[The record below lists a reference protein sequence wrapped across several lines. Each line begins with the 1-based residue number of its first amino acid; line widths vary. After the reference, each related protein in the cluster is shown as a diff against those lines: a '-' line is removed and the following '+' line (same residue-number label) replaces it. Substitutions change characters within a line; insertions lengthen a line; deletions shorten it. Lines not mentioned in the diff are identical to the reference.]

1 MPSYRIDVPGVGS
14 YKVDSP
20 SELSDQQA
28 YAAVQQQIQSDQLRQ
43 KEHLK
48 KTGFGAATSAGFSE
62 SLGSAEQYLGE
73 RFSSDYLKRAGQE
86 NLAKAQQKFEPTTAE
101 DVEAAQ
107 GFFPT
112 ASRMLSKE
120 ITEPLGGIVGGY
132 GAPIAAGVG
141 AGLAATALAPASLV
155 GTGIGASLLGGATTT
170 ALTAPSEIGRN
181 IQAQR
186 AADPK
191 AEINYG
197 TAEAT
202 GLVQAAIAGFGMPGT
217 RLINKLGPRLIP
229 EAQKLVPR
237 IAAGEITEEA
247 ALKALSGRAATYA
260 KAMGV
265 NTVAGTGMMVGIE
278 DLRRAQAGQDLMG
291 LEEMGESAKTAA
303 LLSPIFGALH
313 PSGRGKAEEQI
324 RAAGADR
331 ELEVQ
336 RAKDAKSES
345 LYGGTEYEVNLA
357 NEERAADLEGQRTVN
372 EFYDPIR
379 EAAAK
384 NQLVVDRRLE
394 RLKQERPDL
403 DAAHVY
409 AMTDTVEGTK
419 HLMANID
426 DYMVFKTES
435 EKKSFKTDLQKH
447 LKSLKQK
454 ETAETKLSPE
464 EKQMAAH
471 FDALDEL
478 AVKTSDELLNYPL
491 ERLEVKRQQLDE
503 QIADRKTPKQKIPV
517 YDRAAQLLDD
527 AIANHK
533 ESTRKLADTEMSKV
547 LELKRAEEARIQEE
561 RRGQNETD
569 AEAFERQRKLEALAT
584 PESREAYLAEQ
595 AAKEAEAQRVAEEQ
609 DKAYTETFGKDEVT
623 PEQLAE
629 LDAANTVASKRGRLP
644 NPPEDMNPNIDQR
657 EVDRLRAKE
666 EQAKEASKVTE
677 PPVEEALPVVQQSPK
692 TVAKRAAKKV
702 QQEVEPEKT
711 IETED
716 EATAAKLDEAVKA
729 VKSDLIKLA
738 ARLSREKVELPYE
751 LEEHLIELHDNE
763 PTNSKDF
770 DDYRIQ
776 VEDAIKD
783 ATTHADVA
791 RLSSAVDRAEKA
803 AKGKG
808 GKEVD
813 IPEIEATDR
822 AEVGDQNFNLDQPD
836 IFESKNRRTKQVDGE
851 EAPKGRTRT
860 EPSKEPSTVEA
871 VTKMATEWFNP
882 VWLKRALKNG
892 MLKVIDGDIKNTDLP
907 DAIKNS
913 YDNSKALYFAKDG
926 SIYMFTKNMPL
937 GSELGVFLHE
947 IGEHRGLD
955 GLIGKDRVVLL
966 ANRIRQMATGERGD
980 AEIAKRALD
989 MVKGMEGERAN
1000 KELIAYFT
1008 EIAVNEYGIR
1018 PGMKD
1023 KPGFGGA
1030 ITWIN
1035 QLWQSISKA
1044 LEKLHLK
1051 PEKVNAK
1058 DIVNIVYGAARLEMG
1073 REGEMGPRRAA
1084 TEPMQSKAA
1093 PQLTSAEE
1101 ASLKARGLT
1110 VFKTPV
1116 EPTIKQKL
1124 ATRASGWR
1132 DLVDSFGVGVVG
1144 PLYSAHRKATNYYG
1158 SDSFYTKTT
1167 NKIRGTLLA
1176 HHALNAMN
1184 FVIPSMRDGS
1194 LTIDSRGYFHRVID
1208 KNANIPL
1215 LSERWKDIHKAMKAD
1230 GISDAMA
1237 DQYMKTMVF
1246 ADRYKILKDKR
1257 MKTPAEFTDAS
1268 YAFGKQLQAKYA
1280 TEYKTWRDMYNRIRN
1295 NKRDGLIKSGL
1306 MTAKRADELLD
1317 AAEYLPLYRIYE
1329 SEGMDGAF
1337 LQNFS
1342 SARREQKLK
1351 FGTEDFDIGDPM
1363 ENIIK
1368 NEMWMYQ
1375 RIIKNHTAVRLA
1387 EEFEEV
1393 GMGRYVKSA
1402 QAKDTNVFAF
1412 NKDGETKYFQIDN
1425 ANDAAIFMSAPAV
1438 TSSAI
1443 KFMRMF
1449 SGAVRRG
1456 VTITPSFA
1464 YRQMWDDVQ
1473 RTWMQSGGERSFL
1486 GTLKTSAGEQLK
1498 NLRSDSP
1505 RARELESHGVVG
1517 QVDIQDGFNRMMD
1530 HLLGRADDTLLGRL
1544 ESKLEKAERIAR
1556 NSDMA
1561 ARLSVYDSV
1570 IAQAEKQ
1577 GRTDMDVVKKEAAL
1591 RAQMM
1596 INFNHKGTSATARTL
1611 LAMVPFI
1618 NARIQ
1623 SDWRLMDALKGNI
1636 PGVSKDKAHKL
1647 LAMKV
1652 GKFAA
1657 FTALY
1662 AMARGG
1668 DDDYENATEETRN
1681 RNFLINV
1688 GGVPF
1693 KVPVAPE
1700 YALLKGSSEHLY
1712 RTLSDNEFEDGAKF
1726 RHAVA
1731 TGVGNLLVTPT
1742 DVMPSALR
1750 PLLENLTNH
1759 SFFNDRELVSPTLAQ
1774 RDVNKQYVSGQTSE
1788 FAKYISDIG
1797 QGLFGNTFNVSPIKI
1812 DNFFRGYLGTLGS
1825 DAMATTSL
1833 IGGWASGTERP
1844 ELKLNQIPEVGALF
1858 YDDAG
1863 GQRKADFYDLRR
1875 KVEASHLT
1883 YLSLQ
1888 KEGKFKEANEYRKEH
1903 AKEIAMSSSVNA
1915 IGKRLTDLR
1924 ARRNAIMESERL
1936 DGEAKRVALDKI
1948 AVMEKQIVTN
1958 PTMRL
1963 KKRLEAED

>member
-28 YAAVQQQIQSDQLRQ
+28 YAAVQQQIQADQLRQ

-48 KTGFGAATSAGFSE
+48 KTGFGAATSAAWSE
-62 SLGSAEQYLGE
+62 GLGSAEQYLGE
-73 RFSSDYLKRAGQE
+73 RLGSDYLKRSAQE
-86 NLAKAQQKFEPTTAE
+86 NLAKAPQKFEQTTDE
-101 DVEAAQ
+101 DIANAQ
-107 GFFPT
+107 GILPT
-112 ASRMLSKE
+112 AGSWLTKNV
-120 ITEPLGGIVGGY
+120 TEPLGGIVGGY
-132 GAPIAAGVG
+132 GAPVA
-141 AGLAATALAPASLV
+141 AGLAATAFAPEALV
-155 GTGIGASLLGGATTT
+155 GTGIGATLLGGATTT

-186 AADPK
+186 AANPK
-191 AEINYG
+191 SEADYG
-197 TAEAT
+197 SAEAT

-217 RLINKLGPRLIP
+217 KLINKLGPRLIP
-229 EAQKLVPR
+229 EAEKLVPR

-278 DLRRAQAGQDLMG
+278 DLRRAQAGQELMG

-313 PSGRGKAEEQI
+313 PSGRGKAEAQI

-336 RAKDAKSES
+336 RAKDAESES

-357 NEERAADLEGQRTVN
+357 NEERAADLAGLKSIN
-372 EFYDPIR
+372 DYYDPIR
-379 EAAAK
+379 DKFEQTKAATQELIAPALGK
-384 NQLVVDRRLE
+384 RLSDE
-394 RLKQERPDL
+394 FENHPDL
-403 DAAHVY
+403 KKL
-409 AMTDTVEGTK
+409 DTLEGTK
-419 HLMANID
+419 QFMEELKD
-426 DYMVFKTES
+426 RKDYTEVEKKTVRQQLQQYL
-435 EKKSFKTDLQKH
+435 KSFKQVETA
-447 LKSLKQK
+447 KQK
-454 ETAETKLSPE
+454 LTPE
-464 EKQMAAH
+464 QREVANVYEAH
-471 FDALDEL
+471 NEL
-478 AVKTSDELLNYPL
+478 GIATTRELLDAPL
-491 ERLEVKRQQLDE
+491 ANLETVRQKIDE
-503 QIADRKTPKQKIPV
+503 IAADSKTPKRDQFK
-517 YDRAAQLLDD
+517 YDYMAQILDD

-547 LELKRAEEARIQEE
+547 LELKRAEEARIQEA
-561 RRGQNETD
+561 RRGENETN
-569 AEAFERQRKLEALAT
+569 AAATERQRNLEALTT
-584 PESREAYLAEQ
+584 PEGREAYLAEQ

-609 DKAYTETFGKDEVT
+609 NKAYTETFGKDEVT

-677 PPVEEALPVVQQSPK
+677 SPVEEALPVVQQSPK

-711 IETED
+711 IEVED
-716 EATAAKLDEAVKA
+716 EATTAKLDEAVKS
-729 VKSDLIKLA
+729 VKSEIIKLQ
-738 ARLSREKVELPYE
+738 ARLNREKVELPYE
-751 LEEHLIELHDNE
+751 LDEHLGDLYDNE
-763 PTNSKDF
+763 PTNSKAF
-770 DDYRIQ
+770 DDYRVQ
-776 VEDAIKD
+776 VNEAIKD
-783 ATTHADVA
+783 ATIHADTA
-791 RLSSAVDRAEKA
+791 RLTGAVEKARAEKA

-813 IPEIEATDR
+813 LPEIEATDR
-822 AEVGDQNFNLDQPD
+822 AEVGDQNFNLEQPD
-836 IFESKNRRTKQVDGE
+836 IFESKNRRAKKVEGE

-860 EPSKEPSTVEA
+860 EPSTEPSTVEA
-871 VTKMATEWFNP
+871 VTKMANEWFNP

-892 MLKVIDGDIKNTDLP
+892 MLKVIDGGIKNTDLP

-947 IGEHRGLD
+947 VGEHRGLD

-966 ANRIRQMATGERGD
+966 ANRVRQMATGERGD

-1058 DIVNIVYGAARLEMG
+1058 DIVNLVYGAARLEMG
-1073 REGEMGPRRAA
+1073 REGEMGPRRAT
-1084 TEPMQSKAA
+1084 TEPMQSKSA

-1124 ATRASGWR
+1124 ATKASGWR
-1132 DLVDSFGVGVVG
+1132 EMFDSFGVGVVG

-1158 SDSFYTKTT
+1158 PDSFYTKTT

-1176 HHALNAMN
+1176 QHALNAMN

-1194 LTIDSRGYFHRVID
+1194 LTIDSRGYFHQVID

-1295 NKRDGLIKSGL
+1295 NKREGMIKSGL
-1306 MTAKRADELLD
+1306 MTAERADELLD

-1844 ELKLNQIPEVGALF
+1844 ELKLNQIPEVGAMF